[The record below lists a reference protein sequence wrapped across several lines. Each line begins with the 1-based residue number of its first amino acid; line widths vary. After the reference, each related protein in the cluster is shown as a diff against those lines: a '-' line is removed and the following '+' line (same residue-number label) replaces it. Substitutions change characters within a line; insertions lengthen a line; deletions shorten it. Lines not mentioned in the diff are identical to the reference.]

1 MLIKKT
7 FSKVVH
13 PSFENRWVTVFK
25 FQNYISEEQIRN
37 RLNEFK
43 INTLT
48 QKIGIRSIIKANVP
62 SNIRN
67 PSLEMALAAMR
78 SETHIIRFKTHPTG
92 EYRDG
97 AICMESCNNTAHI
110 LLHCPISNFIWALA
124 ADVIKIL
131 TGIKIRLDPKLIMLN
146 FTDNPILCKA
156 DKKIIKYVNTI
167 FL

>member
-1 MLIKKT
+1 
-7 FSKVVH
+7 
-13 PSFENRWVTVFK
+13 
-25 FQNYISEEQIRN
+25 
-37 RLNEFK
+37 
-43 INTLT
+43 
-48 QKIGIRSIIKANVP
+48 
-62 SNIRN
+62 
-67 PSLEMALAAMR
+67 MALAAMR

-167 FL
+167 FIISKIIVYILHYRGDGNTKSADILEEWKKH